1 MREGF
6 ILGRAILKAKVSYPG
21 WLFSWCY
28 YNHPVMTSIM
38 QKKQPLFFFFF
49 FFEGG
54 KETMQLGY
62 FWTKAVILFLDT
74 LFTFPSHPALFIKR
88 QTIDLGTACPFRCRS
103 LCWQLCP
110 ARRTCEGLLN
120 LAQQELLQLARGLP
134 CSHPAL
140 AGDTKPRA
148 GPGC

>member
-1 MREGF
+1 
-6 ILGRAILKAKVSYPG
+6 
-21 WLFSWCY
+21 
-28 YNHPVMTSIM
+28 
-38 QKKQPLFFFFF
+38 
-49 FFEGG
+49 
-54 KETMQLGY
+54 MQLGY
-62 FWTKAVILFLDT
+62 FWTKAVILFLDM

-120 LAQQELLQLARGLP
+120 LAQQVLLQLACGLP

-148 GPGC
+148 GPGW